1 MSLTNVA
8 IRRAHYLEGY
18 KAGAVREYVSFLLSA
33 RNDII
38 GKLNASGELTA
49 FKRDRLETLLASI
62 DARVDKAYS
71 RASAGLLKNLSDLAG
86 LESEFEGESL
96 SDVLPA
102 RLNVKVPPATQ
113 VAAAVFARPFQN
125 KLLKDY
131 ASELG
136 KAKATEIANAIRT
149 GYFEGLTNAEI
160 VRRLTE
166 NEFAGSVRQAE
177 AVVRTAIGHTAN
189 TARNAVWQANADIVS
204 GVEWVAA
211 LDSRTTATCRG
222 RDGQVY
228 PVDSGPRPPAHWNC
242 RSTTV
247 AVLKDDKDQD
257 PGTRA
262 SKDGPVAGDLDYSG
276 WLKTQPK
283 DFVVDMLGKD
293 KAELFLKGG
302 LHLAK
307 FIDKAGNELTLPQL
321 KAKYKAAWGKA
332 FGKPPTTAKKAA
344 PATKPDKAGGVF
356 ADLESKSL
364 AYVVTNGE
372 KGNREFASLLLAD
385 GSELLRRKGGKHSVS
400 FNPLELAQMKGGR
413 LYHNHPGGA
422 SLSPADLGL
431 LVRFELD
438 EMVAIGNT
446 NRTIY
451 RARLPAKAM
460 STAEKRQAVATGIR
474 QVWTP
479 TYNDLSS
486 YLLKNAASW
495 RGKLTADEARILA
508 THAANVVVSNAGF
521 FRYSVERLPVAVAE
535 YTKRPEWVSL
545 MADLTD
551 KAKWISSW
559 NQP

>member
-1 MSLTNVA
+1 MSLSDVA

-18 KAGAVREYVSFLLSA
+18 KAGAVREYVNFLLSA
-33 RNDII
+33 RNDVI
-38 GKLNASGELTA
+38 GQLSAGGELTA
-49 FKRDRLETLLASI
+49 FKRDRLEKLLASI
-62 DARVDKAYS
+62 DARVDKAYTQ
-71 RASAGLLKNLSDLAG
+71 ASAGLLKNLSDLAE
-86 LESEFEGESL
+86 LESEFEAESL

-102 RLNVKVPPATQ
+102 RLNVTVPSGTQ

-131 ASELG
+131 ANGLG
-136 KAKATEIANAIRT
+136 KAKAAEIANSIRS

-160 VRRLTE
+160 VRRLTD

-189 TARNAVWQANADIVS
+189 AARNAVWQANADIVA
-204 GVEWVAA
+204 GVEWVSA
-211 LDSRTTATCRG
+211 LDSRTTAVCRG

-228 PVDSGPRPPAHWNC
+228 PVDSGPRPPGHWNC

-247 AVLKDDKDQD
+247 AVLKDDPDQNS
-257 PGTRA
+257 GTRA
-262 SKDGPVAGDLDYSG
+262 SADGPVAGDLNYSG

-283 DFVVDMLGKD
+283 AFVVDILGKD

-302 LHLAK
+302 LPLSK

-321 KAKYKAAWGKA
+321 KAKYKAAWGKT
-332 FGKPPTTAKKAA
+332 FGKPAQGKKPPVAPTSKKAGA
-344 PATKPDKAGGVF
+344 FNKNEAA
-356 ADLESKSL
+356 SL
-364 AYVVTNGE
+364 DYVVTNGE
-372 KGNREFASLLLAD
+372 KGNREYASLLLSD
-385 GSELLRRKGGKHSVS
+385 GSELLRRKGDKHSVS
-400 FNPLELAQMKGGR
+400 FNSLELAQMKGGR

-422 SLSPADLGL
+422 SLSPADLGI
-431 LVRFELD
+431 LVEFELD
-438 EMVAIGNT
+438 EMVAIGNS

-451 RARLPAKAM
+451 RARLPAKTM
-460 STAEKRQAVATGIR
+460 ETAEKRQAVASGIR

-479 TYNDLSS
+479 AYNDLSS
-486 YLLKNAASW
+486 FLLKNADTW
-495 RGKLTADEARILA
+495 RGKLTADEAHILA
-508 THAANVVVSNAGF
+508 THAANVVVSDAGF
-521 FRYSVERLPVAVAE
+521 FRYSVERLPTAVAE
-535 YTKRPEWVSL
+535 YMKRPEWVSL